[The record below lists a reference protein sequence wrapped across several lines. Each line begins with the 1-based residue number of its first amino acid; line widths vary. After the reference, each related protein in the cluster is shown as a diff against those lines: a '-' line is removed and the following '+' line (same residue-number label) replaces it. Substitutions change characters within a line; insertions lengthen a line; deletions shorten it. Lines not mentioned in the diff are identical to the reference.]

1 MDNKSFRHVKFNFS
15 EITDN
20 IYLGTNLCCTIP
32 AHTQVLKNKG
42 INADINLENE
52 RQEEFPDVKVYLWLP
67 VVDKTAPSQFQL
79 GVGARAI
86 DSVVKSHK
94 KVYVHC
100 KNGHSRSPALVA
112 AYFILKG
119 MNPED
124 AIAKIKSKRPEIHL
138 LDVQLEAL
146 RKYYNEKT

>member
-1 MDNKSFRHVKFNFS
+1 MNNTTRHVKFNFS

-20 IYLGTNLCCTIP
+20 IYLGTNLCCIIL

-52 RQEEFPDVKVYLWLP
+52 RQEEFPDVEIYLWLP
-67 VVDKTAPSQFQL
+67 VKDKTAPSQFQL
-79 GVGARAI
+79 EVGAKAI
-86 DSVVKSHK
+86 DSIVNSEK

-100 KNGHSRSPALVA
+100 KNGHSRSPTLVA

-138 LDVQLEAL
+138 LDVQKDAL